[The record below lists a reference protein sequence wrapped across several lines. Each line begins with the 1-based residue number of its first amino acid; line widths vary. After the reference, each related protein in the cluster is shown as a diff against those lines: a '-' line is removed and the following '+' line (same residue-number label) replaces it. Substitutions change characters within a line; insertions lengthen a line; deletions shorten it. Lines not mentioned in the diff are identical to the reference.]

1 MIEERM
7 KKRFPFI
14 LFFFIIIGIAN
25 AQNVEEIK
33 SQPNVFLWGEGTG
46 ITLKKADQEALA
58 SLISQ
63 ISTQVKSSFSQLT
76 NEVVQSGKEDDV
88 KRVVESVINTYSNA
102 TLKNTERI
110 VLGDEPDAKVFRY
123 INREQVKKIF
133 NERKDV
139 IKGFVKD
146 AEKCE
151 ENLQIA
157 DALRY
162 YYWALALLKSHPD
175 GYSINY
181 LDMMGKEQLLA
192 TWLPHQ
198 INSLFANIDIS
209 ISDREINEKSCVYTL
224 KILYKNQLVEN
235 FDYAFWDGKD
245 WSNMII
251 EVGKNKIKVYR
262 LWTKDSKKIKLKAE
276 YIFEGE
282 ARFNRELESVLN
294 EIDPISFR
302 QSYFKLDLSSLREQV
317 APVEAM
323 PTIQTID
330 VASNFNITEVKH
342 TERYDTIMQKIIEDI
357 KSRNYLSSEDLFTP
371 GGYDIFTKLINYG
384 NARIIGIPQLRYM
397 KFNDKVVCR
406 TIPMNFKFKSNNK
419 EFIEKIVFY
428 FNKDGKI
435 ESLSFSLSKIALDNI
450 IQKKIW
456 TEKDRM
462 ILISFLEHYKT
473 SYALKRINYIEQIF
487 SDDALIITGSVVK
500 TLPNDMNTFR
510 GNKIVKYNRQSKQQY
525 IKNLRYMFKSKE
537 YVNIKFEESIIRKA
551 GKGGNV
557 FGVQIK
563 QNFFSSNYGDV
574 GYLFLMVDLNNP
586 DMPIIHVRTWQPDVK
601 TDSSVYGLNDF
612 N

>member
-245 WSNMII
+245 WSNMISTKDGLGWV
-251 EVGKNKIKVYR
+251 EFYGMA
-262 LWTKDSKKIKLKAE
+262 KDSKKIKLKAE